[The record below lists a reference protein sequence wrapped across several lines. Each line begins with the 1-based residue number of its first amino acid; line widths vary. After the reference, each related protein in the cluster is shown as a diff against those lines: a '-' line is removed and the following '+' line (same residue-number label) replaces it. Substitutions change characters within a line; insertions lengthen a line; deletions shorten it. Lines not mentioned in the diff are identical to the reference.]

1 MDAEHDWMHEA
12 KKRGLGRG
20 LSILLDV
27 LEPFGPLGAQ
37 ILWVVQP
44 VSGLLGIST
53 AVGELANA
61 LEQPGGVDELRR
73 QLDERG

>member
-1 MDAEHDWMHEA
+1 MDAENDWIHEA
-12 KKRGLGRG
+12 KARGLGRT
-20 LSILLDV
+20 LSVLLDV
-27 LEPFGPLGAQ
+27 IEPFGPLGAQ

-44 VSGLLGIST
+44 VSRLVGMGT

-61 LEQPGGVDELRR
+61 LEQPGGVEELRR